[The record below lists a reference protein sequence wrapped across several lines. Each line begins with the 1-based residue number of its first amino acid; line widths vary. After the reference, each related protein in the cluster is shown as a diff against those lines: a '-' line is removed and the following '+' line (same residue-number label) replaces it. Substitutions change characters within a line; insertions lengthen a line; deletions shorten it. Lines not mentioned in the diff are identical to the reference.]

1 MVIFLQQSCITDEIW
16 TNWYVGLVLFFSVLI
31 LHQMQPSFSSLH
43 QSKGFHILKMVKVL
57 VSGISIPLPA
67 KASLS
72 SGGVRETASII
83 CILIISIQCTPR
95 NVAVLYVG
103 KSETASGV
111 SFAIPPPFAD
121 SLLCICTQNCQRVL
135 DIRLILALLSI
146 VEEEISL
153 HILTISQSHNVTSS
167 LISMIPILMI

>member
-1 MVIFLQQSCITDEIW
+1 MLAHLKMTLYAEFVELHCCFSRHSNASSSTLLHTLHTFAIFA
-16 TNWYVGLVLFFSVLI
+16 YFALVPSHALGASTSRADTLFFSVLI

-57 VSGISIPLPA
+57 VSGIFIPLPA

-72 SGGVRETASII
+72 SGGIRKTASII
-83 CILIISIQCTPR
+83 CILIVSIQCTPR

-121 SLLCICTQNCQRVL
+121 SLLCICTQN
-135 DIRLILALLSI
+135 
-146 VEEEISL
+146 
-153 HILTISQSHNVTSS
+153 
-167 LISMIPILMI
+167 